1 MRPFEILVLSLVV
14 LGFLR
19 PLIPWRWR
27 WLNFLP
33 AAALAAVLLQL
44 LVEGYRWQ
52 MIPLYLL
59 SGGMFIF
66 SLPGLIRPRPFK
78 RRPAWKSGVQVVIGL
93 LLTSLAAALPL
104 FMPVPH
110 LPAPTGPFK
119 IGTITLDLTDNSR
132 RELYSSD
139 PQAPRRFLVQV
150 WYPAEPTPG
159 AKPAPWMEHA
169 DQVAPAIA
177 AWIDLPGFFLDHIRY
192 ARSDAYEGA
201 PLVRFSGGYPLLLF
215 SHGWGGF
222 RVQSSF
228 LMQELASHG
237 YVVAALEH
245 PYGSVMTVFPD
256 GQVAYNNPQAM
267 PDGAPQDEFEPAAIR
282 LVEQWAGDLAYAL
295 QVFEGMNENDPQY
308 GFEGQLDL
316 NRVGVF
322 GHSTGGG
329 ATVEF
334 CGREPRC
341 IAGVGLD
348 AYLTPVS
355 QTVRQS
361 GLEQPFLF
369 LFSQGWPSEINNRLL
384 DTLLAR
390 SPNAIYLTLLG
401 TDHYDFSDLPMLS
414 PLASRLGLKG
424 PLEGKRT
431 LRIIDDYTLAFF
443 DRYLKGKPSALLDGP
458 NAAYPEIRWER

>member
-1 MRPFEILVLSLVV
+1 MRPFEIIVLSLAA
-14 LGFLR
+14 LCFIR
-19 PLIPWRWR
+19 PLVPRRWR
-27 WLNFLP
+27 TLDFLP
-33 AAALAAVLLQL
+33 AAALAATLLQL

-59 SGGMFIF
+59 SAGLFVF
-66 SLPGLIRPRPFK
+66 SLPGLIRHRPPK
-78 RRPAWKSGVQVVIGL
+78 RRLGWKFGVQVALGL
-93 LLTSLAAALPL
+93 LLIGLAAVLPL
-104 FMPVPH
+104 VLPVPS
-110 LPAPTGPFK
+110 LPEPTGPYH

-150 WYPAEPTPG
+150 WYPAQPQPG
-159 AKPAPWMEHA
+159 AQPAPWMEQA

-177 AWIDLPGFFLDHIRY
+177 AWIDLPDFFLDHIQY

-201 PLVRFSGGYPLLLF
+201 PLVKSTGGYPLLLF

-222 RVQSSF
+222 RAQSSF

-256 GQVAYNNPQAM
+256 GQVARNNPQAL
-267 PDGAPQDEFEPAAIR
+267 PVGAPQEEFGPAAVR
-282 LVEQWAGDLAYAL
+282 LVDQWAGDLAYAL
-295 QVFEGMNENDPQY
+295 NVFDGMNENDPQY
-308 GFEGQLDL
+308 SFTGQLNL
-316 NRVGVF
+316 QRVGVF

-334 CGREPRC
+334 CGRELRC

-355 QTVRQS
+355 PLVRQS

-369 LFSQGWPSEINNRLL
+369 LFSEAWPSETNNRLL
-384 DTLLAR
+384 ETLLTH
-390 SPNAIYLTLLG
+390 SPNAIHLTLLG
-401 TDHYDFSDLPMLS
+401 SDHYDFTDLPMLT

-424 PLEGKRT
+424 PLDGKRA

-443 DRYLKGKPSALLDGP
+443 DRYLKAQSSALLDGP
-458 NAAYPEIRWER
+458 IDTYPEIRWER